1 MNPTQEEMS
10 TQLEMAY
17 SFLLS
22 HSVTYVMFKTLFTE
36 KYKQYKQYKQ
46 YLLNVEINVLTLH

>member
-1 MNPTQEEMS
+1 MNL
-10 TQLEMAY
+10 TQLETSAQLAMSY

-36 KYKQYKQYKQ
+36 KHKH
-46 YLLNVEINVLTLH
+46 YLLNVEINFLTLE

>member
-1 MNPTQEEMS
+1 MNLTQEEMS
-10 TQLEMAY
+10 AQLAMAY

-36 KYKQYKQYKQ
+36 KYKHNI
-46 YLLNVEINVLTLH
+46 LNVEINVLTLQ